1 MHVKKGDTVM
11 VTTGKDAGKKGKILR
26 VLPRENRVVVEG
38 VNKVKKHQKPSRSL
52 PQGGILKIEAPL
64 NASNVMLICNRCNT
78 PTRVG
83 KKVMEND
90 EKVRTCK
97 KCGETID

>member
-83 KKVMEND
+83 KKVMENN

>member
-11 VTTGKDAGKKGKILR
+11 VTTGKDAGKKGKILK

-52 PQGGILKIEAPL
+52 PQGGILRIESPL
-64 NASNVMLICNRCNT
+64 NASNVMLVCNRCNT

-83 KKVMEND
+83 RKVMEND
-90 EKVRTCK
+90 EKARTCK

>member
-64 NASNVMLICNRCNT
+64 NASNVMLVCNRCNT

-83 KKVMEND
+83 KKVMENND
-90 EKVRTCK
+90 KVRTCK